1 MLKKLLCN
9 HKYKYYNKRIR
20 YGSGS
25 HGYYVFQFVC
35 PNCKKVI
42 EISEYD
48 IKDEYDRL
56 EEEYNRNL
64 ILGGNSVEE
73 SSFSHPRNLL
83 CNMCYNSPVATI
95 MINKYLKKGIDLREL
110 NSL

>member
-20 YGSGS
+20 YNSGS
-25 HGYYVFQFVC
+25 FGYYVFQFVC
-35 PNCKKVI
+35 LNCKKI
-42 EISEYD
+42 FEISEYD

-56 EEEYNRNL
+56 KEEYNRNL
-64 ILGGNSVEE
+64 ILGGNSVET

-83 CNMCYNSPVATI
+83 YNICYESPVATI
-95 MINKYLKKGIDLREL
+95 MINKYLKKGVDLREL